1 MAAFAECRNQL
12 ASLVSEL
19 SGLSPDAADAVLSEA
34 IALEQLAH
42 AAVLEVVSSAM
53 EGRPWKRCGERGA
66 ADNLAR
72 RCGTSKYRANQILT
86 TATQL
91 D

>member
-1 MAAFAECRNQL
+1 MAAFAECRNRL
-12 ASLVSEL
+12 ASLVDDL
-19 SGLSPDAADAVLSEA
+19 PGLSPDGADGVLREA

-53 EGRPWKRCGERGA
+53 QGRPWKRCGERGA

-72 RCGTSKYRANQILT
+72 RCGTSKYRA
-86 TATQL
+86 
-91 D
+91 